1 MTWPQ
6 LLNGHSEGL
15 ITVDCGCHAST
26 RLTSRRFVRARLG
39 RVPRRYCADNG
50 IAMF

>member
-26 RLTSRRFVRARLG
+26 RLTNVATVRA
-39 RVPRRYCADNG
+39 CATRASATAILCG
-50 IAMF
+50 